1 MPPMPSFPLFF
12 NLSAL
17 IIAQAT
23 PGARG
28 QASSIAA
35 DGAAASEAISAAMD
49 RLWDDV
55 LRGGLYAAIAQMG
68 VFFAVG
74 TLLLFMVQWFKA
86 MIEGDNPQAFTE
98 IIWPILVIVLL
109 ANQAT
114 FLSAC
119 TIQLR
124 GIINQVNQQ
133 ILTSTSGSLQ
143 LQEAY
148 QQVMGQVGGQ
158 DAARSI
164 LSQCA
169 TLADPQQQNECV
181 QNATRQAAD
190 IASSVGGQSSG
201 GEQNPFDAL
210 NPVKQIENA
219 TTTVFAVAVRGWL
232 IAFGI
237 AFQWL
242 VEISLLLT
250 GLLGPLAVGGSLLP
264 VGQKAIFAW
273 LVGFFSVAMVKLCF
287 NIICGLVAT
296 LVINAR
302 NADSMI
308 FAFATGLL
316 APILS
321 LVLAAGGGMA
331 VFNSLSSIATFG
343 LNSVVPR
350 AFK

>member
-1 MPPMPSFPLFF
+1 MLSSQLFF
-12 NLSAL
+12 NLNGL
-17 IIAQAT
+17 IVAQAT
-23 PGARG
+23 PGAQG

-35 DGAAASEAISAAMD
+35 DGAVAADAISAAMD
-49 RLWDDV
+49 KLWTDV
-55 LRGGLYAAIAQMG
+55 LGGGLYGAIAQLG

-74 TLLLFMVQWFKA
+74 TLLIFLVQWFKDL
-86 MIEGDNPQAFTE
+86 MEGDNPQAFTSV
-98 IIWPILVIVLL
+98 IWPILVIVLL
-109 ANQAT
+109 ANQAKV
-114 FLSAC
+114 LSAC
-119 TIQLR
+119 TLQLR

-148 QQVMGQVGGQ
+148 QQVVGQVGAS
-158 DAARSI
+158 DTARSV

-181 QNATRQAAD
+181 QNATRQAQE
-190 IASSVGGQSSG
+190 INSSLPQQSNNVF
-201 GEQNPFDAL
+201 QNPLDSL
-210 NPVKQIENA
+210 NPAKQIENF

-237 AFQWL
+237 AFQWI

-273 LVGFFSVAMVKLCF
+273 LTGFFSVGMVKLSF

-296 LVINAR
+296 LVINAE

-316 APILS
+316 APVLS
-321 LVLAAGGGMA
+321 LILAAGGGIA
-331 VFNSLSSIATFG
+331 VFNSLSTLATSG
-343 LNSVVPR
+343 LNGILPR
-350 AFK
+350 LNKLI